1 MLCYYKSL
9 KRLSN
14 RPVSV
19 RMRQMPSHTEKG
31 FTIDFG
37 CNMRAKLSDD
47 DCAQSRELR
56 LVVKVL
62 YWMISYVVA
71 FIIDIIRVVLARGK
85 VKICLGYWTKVP

>member
-37 CNMRAKLSDD
+37 GNMRAKLSDD

-56 LVVKVL
+56 LVVKVVL
-62 YWMISYVVA
+62 DDIVVA
-71 FIIDIIRVVLARGK
+71 FIIDIVRVVMARGK
-85 VKICLGYWTKVP
+85 VKICLDY